1 MLNLILFGPPGS
13 GKGTQSVMLA
23 KRYNLIHLSTGDM
36 LRSQIAKGTKL
47 GLEAKAIMES
57 GALVSDEIVIGM
69 IEKQLEENK
78 QTDGFIFD
86 GFPRTTVQAIALDNL
101 LMKHNTLIAATLS
114 LEVTKNELVKRLLDR
129 GKDSGRPDDRNEEII
144 ENRVNEYNLKTSP
157 LILYYEDKKKYCPI
171 NGLGVVKD
179 VFKLLCNEIEHN
191 NTVR

>member
-1 MLNLILFGPPGS
+1 
-13 GKGTQSVMLA
+13 
-23 KRYNLIHLSTGDM
+23 M

-114 LEVTKNELVKRLLDR
+114 LEVTKTNLL
-129 GKDSGRPDDRNEEII
+129 S
-144 ENRVNEYNLKTSP
+144 VYWT
-157 LILYYEDKKKYCPI
+157 
-171 NGLGVVKD
+171 VVKIQVD
-179 VFKLLCNEIEHN
+179 LMIE
-191 NTVR
+191 TKR